1 MSDIINA
8 NFDIHNCTD
17 DIICIF
23 GIYYHC
29 ILYNSNICF
38 LRKLYFI
45 VAVHN
50 YSLYLVLMDKF
61 GWAIFLR
68 KWVTIS
74 KQIYILSVPLLIKMK
89 SLPYFRINVWMIK
102 KMRFSG
108 HLFGGILLYI
118 SLLYYFWGYWQRG
131 EIEKKGEIPP
141 KCDRMIQK

>member
-38 LRKLYFI
+38 LRKLYSI

-50 YSLYLVLMDKF
+50 YSLYVVLMDKF
-61 GWAIFLR
+61 GW
-68 KWVTIS
+68 
-74 KQIYILSVPLLIKMK
+74 
-89 SLPYFRINVWMIK
+89 
-102 KMRFSG
+102 
-108 HLFGGILLYI
+108 LF
-118 SLLYYFWGYWQRG
+118 F
-131 EIEKKGEIPP
+131 
-141 KCDRMIQK
+141 

>member
-8 NFDIHNCTD
+8 NFDIYNCTD

-38 LRKLYFI
+38 LRKLYSI

-102 KMRFSG
+102 KCDSQDIFLG
-108 HLFGGILLYI
+108 VFYCILVFYTTFGVIGK
-118 SLLYYFWGYWQRG
+118 
-131 EIEKKGEIPP
+131 EVK
-141 KCDRMIQK
+141 